1 MGYAVVHM
9 QKINKGGT
17 YGIQFHCQREG
28 ESKTNPDIDLT
39 RTHLNYDLINEQP
52 IKYTAVINEKIRNNA
67 TDTTK
72 VRKDAVVMCN
82 FVITSDEQTMK
93 AMTPEQ
99 LRQFFQDSV
108 EFFGNRYGKENLVMG
123 SVHMDETTPHMHLG
137 LVPIKDK
144 KLSCKNIFNRNELR
158 SLQTDFAEEVG
169 KKYGLKRGIPGSER
183 THLSEAAF
191 KLKCE
196 NESME
201 LLQAALNSQ
210 YRKLDEVSKQITQNE
225 NRMKEQH
232 EKIKELEAQIS
243 SQKDFFV
250 QMVQNTSEVKK
261 MSQNQNLELDRAKRE
276 YQDKSEEL
284 KKLNQVIQVKEK
296 YHDEIHSII
305 TQNKNRIEEQQEK
318 IKELEAQISSKNEKL
333 TQAVQ
338 ETYRIKK
345 AAENQNMELERAKKE
360 YHALAEQIEE
370 KKKRIQELKKISPE
384 EIQMMKIQMLDKE
397 MEQVRA
403 KVKQAED
410 NLLKEKL
417 SQTPD
422 IKQYI
427 TELEKKAKDNQRVAD
442 YSCDI
447 LLEVLDKLPGQQ
459 LEQFVQ
465 QLPEKSQE
473 FVYQLVSMSRKR

>member
-9 QKINKGGT
+9 QKISKGGT

-39 RTHLNYDLINEQP
+39 RTHLNYDLINAQP

-67 TDTTK
+67 TETAK

-183 THLSEAAF
+183 THLNEAAF

-201 LLQAALNSQ
+201 LLQAALDSE
-210 YRKLDEVSKQITQNE
+210 YKKLDEVSKQIKQNE
-225 NRMKEQH
+225 NRMKDQQE
-232 EKIKELEAQIS
+232 EIKELESQIS
-243 SQKDFFV
+243 SQKDFFAK
-250 QMVQNTSEVKK
+250 MVQNTSEVKK
-261 MSQNQNLELDRAKRE
+261 MSQNQNLELERARRE
-276 YQDKSEEL
+276 YA
-284 KKLNQVIQVKEK
+284 
-296 YHDEIHSII
+296 EIHSEI
-305 TQNKNRIEEQQEK
+305 TQNENRIEEQYEK

-338 ETYRIKK
+338 ETYKIKK
-345 AAENQNMELERAKKE
+345 AAENQNLELERAKKE
-360 YHALAEQIEE
+360 YHILAEQIEE

-384 EIQMMKIQMLDKE
+384 EIQMMKMQMLDKE

-465 QLPEKSQE
+465 QLPENAQE
-473 FVYQLVSMSRKR
+473 FVYQLISMSRKR